1 MKLRIP
7 VLTKGSTFTMH
18 LHTYS
23 DVVTIQ
29 TIEWAEEVDANGAK
43 VRKEKPALTKSESLC
58 MLRILTRGPVPLE
71 KCEDL
76 PALGRFTLRDEG
88 RTIALGK
95 VMKFVPANKENSR
108 RIALPGAFK
117 KPAGAAAE
125 EGKTIDKATN

>member
-1 MKLRIP
+1 
-7 VLTKGSTFTMH
+7 
-18 LHTYS
+18 
-23 DVVTIQ
+23 VVTIQ
-29 TIEWAEEVDANGAK
+29 TIEWAEETDQNGQK
-43 VRKEKPALTKSESLC
+43 VRKEKPALTKSESRC

-95 VMKFVPANKENSR
+95 IMKFVPSNKENSR

-117 KPAGAAAE
+117 KQAAVSGE
-125 EGKTIDKATN
+125 EAKTVDKATN